1 MAFEKIIID
10 DARRAEL
17 TRNGFKWRKHNVQTL
32 GAIGAINIRIAGL
45 EAEAKNSGDSA
56 PNGLWDRA
64 NDLRNGGQFLLKA
77 LISSDEA
84 LVRVV
89 PVAKPKD
96 EAAG

>member
-17 TRNGFKWRKHNVQTL
+17 TRNGFKWRRHNAQTL
-32 GAIGAINIRIAGL
+32 GAIGAINIRIATL
-45 EAEAKNSGDSA
+45 EAEAKLRGKEA

-64 NDLRNGGQFLLKA
+64 QDLKNGGTFLLNA
-77 LISSDEA
+77 LIDSDEA

-89 PVAKPKD
+89 PVAKPKSETTD
-96 EAAG
+96 